1 MTDVDVQVRG
11 ILEREFLADRPG
23 LQLAADENLID
34 ADIIDSLGIMMLV
47 GFIEKDFGIA
57 IEPEEILLENFETI
71 AAIEGLIRAKIQG

>member
-34 ADIIDSLGIMMLV
+34 ADVIDSLGIMMLV
-47 GFIEKDFGIA
+47 GFIEKDFGID
-57 IEPEEILLENFETI
+57 IDPEEILLENFETI
-71 AAIEGLIRAKIQG
+71 AAIEGLIRAKIPG

>member
-11 ILEREFLADRPG
+11 ILQREFLADRPG

-57 IEPEEILLENFETI
+57 IEPEEILAENFETI
-71 AAIEGLIRAKIQG
+71 AAIEGLIRAKIPG